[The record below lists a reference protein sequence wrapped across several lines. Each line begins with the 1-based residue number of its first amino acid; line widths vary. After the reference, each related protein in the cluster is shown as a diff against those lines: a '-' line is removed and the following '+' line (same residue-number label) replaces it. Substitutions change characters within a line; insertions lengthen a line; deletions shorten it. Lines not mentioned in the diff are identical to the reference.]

1 LLIVASTGFFSLIL
15 LVAIIEACFE
25 FILAQRAAQR
35 TAAWRLLVAAIAS
48 GRSTVEDLRFHQNRF
63 SGFVARAYRKLL
75 ADLNGGM
82 PWSAAIAANRRALP
96 RMAQAVAGVIARDPA
111 AAVRDFD
118 EDDDRDAAFGA
129 LREHMAQRVAYL
141 ATISMM
147 MVGVM
152 TFVAIKVVPSY
163 QAIFADFGLDLPKI
177 TISFIVAANAFS
189 SYAGGPILAA
199 IVLACAAAG
208 IVGLFYLC
216 DRPVLQNVG
225 DRLARSRH
233 DAQVLRLLA
242 GAIVRGAPLDEALAQ
257 LSHGDSAYPSRYF
270 RRRLIEAGTLMF
282 TGAEWQAALHKARFV
297 TTAEADALRSAQRV
311 GNLPALGRG
320 VPCGAYDDH
329 SVLWVDHHVVR
340 GGDVRAAGRSHQQS
354 CAIDYGDV
362 PRNFVAID
370 DAIGV
375 ARRRPPAL
383 AKTPGIHDHR
393 DGRRGRRVGCPA
405 RPVEPV
411 DRAAKTAGSLG
422 RTSRGRACSGPKPAR
437 GAGAK
442 AVGRNRRGLGRSAA
456 TFAATAAELAARTH

>member
-1 LLIVASTGFFSLIL
+1 MDTLLLPSVMLLALGFSLRMALKLLYGARGAAPEDDVYLVLRILSWSLLLIPAGLLIVASTGFFSLIL

-96 RMAQAVAGVIARDPA
+96 RMAQAVAGVFARDPA

-311 GNLPALGRG
+311 GNLPA
-320 VPCGAYDDH
+320 
-329 SVLWVDHHVVR
+329 VLRHIADRKVR
-340 GGDVRAAGRSHQQS
+340 V
-354 CAIDYGDV
+354 
-362 PRNFVAID
+362 
-370 DAIGV
+370 
-375 ARRRPPAL
+375 
-383 AKTPGIHDHR
+383 
-393 DGRRGRRVGCPA
+393 
-405 RPVEPV
+405 
-411 DRAAKTAGSLG
+411 
-422 RTSRGRACSGPKPAR
+422 
-437 GAGAK
+437 
-442 AVGRNRRGLGRSAA
+442 SAA
-456 TFAATAAELAARTH
+456 RWAVAFHVALTTIILFFGLIIMWYAVAMFVPLVDLINNLAQ